1 MKKDILTNLIKY
13 EINCEI
19 DGVIDMIQAGKFQ
32 KIKRE
37 FLTESAVRCW
47 IEGEPSKE
55 EKREFLI
62 ALGYEL

>member
-1 MKKDILTNLIKY
+1 MKKNILTNLIQY

-19 DGVIDMIQAGKFQ
+19 DAVIDMIQAGKFP
-32 KIKRE
+32 KIKSE

-47 IEGEPSKE
+47 LEKNPSEE

>member
-19 DGVIDMIQAGKFQ
+19 DNVIEMIKAGKFP
-32 KIKRE
+32 KIKDE
-37 FLTESAVRCW
+37 YIIESAVRCW
-47 IEGEPSKE
+47 IESEPSEE

-62 ALGYEL
+62 ALGYKL

>member
-19 DGVIDMIQAGKFQ
+19 DNVTEMIKAGKFP
-32 KIKRE
+32 KIKSE
-37 FLTESAVRCW
+37 FLPESAVRCW
-47 IEGEPSKE
+47 IEAEPSKE

>member
-19 DGVIDMIQAGKFQ
+19 DNVIETIKAGKFP
-32 KIKRE
+32 KIKSE

-47 IEGEPSKE
+47 LENNPSDEG
-55 EKREFLI
+55 KREFLI
-62 ALGYEL
+62 ALGYEI